1 VKFQGKHDYSCF
13 GVTVKALT
21 GKAKSSGICLAFPTS
36 KYLEF
41 KNPQSAPSELR
52 HKAFSQ

>member
-1 VKFQGKHDYSCF
+1 VKFQGKHDYSRS

-21 GKAKSSGICLAFPTS
+21 YKAKSSGICLAFPTS

-41 KNPQSAPSELR
+41 KDPQSAP
-52 HKAFSQ
+52 

>member
-1 VKFQGKHDYSCF
+1 VKFQGKNDYSRS

-21 GKAKSSGICLAFPTS
+21 YKAKSSGICLAFPTS

-41 KNPQSAPSELR
+41 KDPQSAP
-52 HKAFSQ
+52 